1 MSDIN
6 TIWSSAGTSGDWTL
20 TSNGAD
26 LDSGNDIVTAVIIS
40 LFTDGL
46 ANTDDKVTDG
56 TNDPRGWVGD
66 LGQDISIGSRLW
78 LLDRSKLTPAL
89 GPQVRDMA
97 AAALQWLID
106 DGVVAKF
113 DIITSV
119 VMPNQ
124 LRMKVTAYKQD
135 GTNLALDFTHAWA
148 GIKK

>member
-1 MSDIN
+1 MSDIK

-46 ANTDDKVTDG
+46 ANTDDKITDG

-66 LGQDISIGSRLW
+66 LGQDVSIGSRLW

-89 GPQVRDMA
+89 GPKVKDMA

-106 DGVVAKF
+106 DGVVARF
-113 DIITSV
+113 DIVTSV

-135 GTNLALDFTHAWA
+135 GNNIALDFTHAWA
-148 GIKK
+148 GIKN